1 MTRGITAGMALSLIL
16 ALLAFDLA
24 TAELNPY
31 NAPAPIALGSG
42 VASAGGFCGEL
53 PE

>member
-1 MTRGITAGMALSLIL
+1 MTRGITAGLTLALIL
-16 ALLAFDLA
+16 ILLVFDLA

-31 NAPAPIALGSG
+31 LAPAPIALGSG
-42 VASAGGFCGEL
+42 VLSAGGFCGQL